1 MTQGRIATAAP
12 KFALSDG
19 YLNPQ
24 PVKFNTKTKDAALCA
39 NISTTDESKLCQR
52 GKLWHMAIGWRRG
65 VVVSGVRQ

>member
-39 NISTTDESKLCQR
+39 NISTTDTT
-52 GKLWHMAIGWRRG
+52 MAYGHWLAAWR
-65 VVVSGVRQ
+65 SG